1 MHEMVC
7 DDEEKFYSMCHTQD
21 KSIPQD
27 LFNSV
32 FKMALTC
39 TCQKKKGRPEM
50 KMVNNTNIYL
60 LVINE
65 RLMFYF
71 IFIKVKSRY
80 VLSDICLFL
89 CL

>member
-1 MHEMVC
+1 MHEMVG

-50 KMVNNTNIYL
+50 KMVNNTNTCIYL

-65 RLMFYF
+65 HLMFYF
-71 IFIKVKSRY
+71 IFYKS
-80 VLSDICLFL
+80 
-89 CL
+89 